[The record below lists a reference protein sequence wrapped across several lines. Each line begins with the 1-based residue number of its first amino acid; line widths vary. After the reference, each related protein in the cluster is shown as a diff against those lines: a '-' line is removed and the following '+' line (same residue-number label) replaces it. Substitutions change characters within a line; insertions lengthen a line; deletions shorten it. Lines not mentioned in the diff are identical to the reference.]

1 MDGCAQTHA
10 ESIATMPDLS
20 LRQRAFVLFA
30 LFLALSPP
38 AAARTSHARHAAHA
52 AKRTT
57 AHAQAHARP
66 GPKAAA
72 AATPKSTAA
81 PTFTLAPAGSGSVP
95 AAPTLDARSWA
106 VLDAA
111 TGTVIAESNG
121 SQREEPASLTKLM
134 TAYLVFQAMQQ
145 GRLKPDEAVTISEHA
160 WRAEGSRS
168 FVQVGTQVPADILVK
183 GMIVQS
189 GNDAAIALA
198 ERVGGTEP
206 GFVQMMNETAQRL
219 GMAGTHYADASGL
232 PSPEHYTTAR
242 DLGTL
247 SRALLRDFPDYYPM
261 FSLREFTW
269 NNIRQENRNGLLG
282 RDPSVDGLK
291 TGHTDS
297 AGFCLVSSAKRNNM
311 RLVGVVLGSSSIKG
325 REEGSAALLEY
336 GFAGYETV
344 TVRQHG
350 STVLQPRVYKGSEES
365 IALVTADDV
374 QLTVPRGQGTTIGTR
389 ASAHLP
395 LVAPLAPAIAV
406 GELEVTTGGKSIAKV
421 PLYPAHAV
429 APGGLWRRL
438 VDTVALWFYKG

>member
-1 MDGCAQTHA
+1 
-10 ESIATMPDLS
+10 MPDLT
-20 LRQRAFVLFA
+20 LRQRAIA
-30 LFLALSPP
+30 LLALCLSFPVSLP
-38 AAARTSHARHAAHA
+38 AASRAMHARHGSHPRPAAHA
-52 AKRTT
+52 KAS
-57 AHAQAHARP
+57 H
-66 GPKAAA
+66 AAA
-72 AATPKSTAA
+72 QVAARATAA
-81 PTFTLAPAGSGSVP
+81 PTFTLAAAGSGAVP
-95 AAPTLDARSWA
+95 AAPTLDARSWL

-111 TGTVIAESNG
+111 TGTVLAESNG

-145 GRLKPDEAVTISEHA
+145 GRLKPDDGVAISEHA

-168 FVQVGTQVPADILVK
+168 FVQVGTQVPAQILVK

-206 GFVQMMNETAQRL
+206 GFVQMMNDTAQRL
-219 GMAGTHYADASGL
+219 GMQGTHYADASGL
-232 PSPEHYTTAR
+232 PSPAHYTTAH
-242 DLGTL
+242 DLAVL
-247 SRALLRDFPDYYPM
+247 ARALQRDFPEYYPM
-261 FSLREFTW
+261 FALREFTW

-297 AGFCLVSSAKRNNM
+297 AGFCLVSSARRNNL
-311 RLVGVVLGSSSIKG
+311 RLIGVVLGSSSIKG
-325 REEGSAALLEY
+325 REDGSAALLEY

-350 STVLQPRVYKGSEES
+350 TTVLQPRVYKGSEPA

-374 QLTVPRGQGTTIGTR
+374 QMTVPRGQGTTIGTR

-406 GELEVTTGGKSIAKV
+406 GELEVSAGGKPVARV

-429 APGGLWRRL
+429 AQGGLWRRL
-438 VDTVALWFYKG
+438 VDTVSLWFYKG

>member
-1 MDGCAQTHA
+1 MT
-10 ESIATMPDLS
+10 
-20 LRQRAFVLFA
+20 LRQRATALLVLG
-30 LFLALSPP
+30 LSLATSLPAASSAMHARHGTHARPAARARPAHAATPLAAPP
-38 AAARTSHARHAAHA
+38 AA
-52 AKRTT
+52 
-57 AHAQAHARP
+57 
-66 GPKAAA
+66 KAG
-72 AATPKSTAA
+72 AA
-81 PTFTLAPAGSGSVP
+81 PTFTLAAAGSGSVP
-95 AAPTLDARSWA
+95 QAPTLDARSWL

-111 TGTVIAESNG
+111 TGTVLAESNG

-145 GRLKPDEAVTISEHA
+145 GRLKPDEGVAISEHA

-168 FVQVGTQVPADILVK
+168 FVQVGTQVPAQILVK

-206 GFVQMMNETAQRL
+206 GFVQMMNDTAQRL
-219 GMAGTHYADASGL
+219 GMPGTHYADASGL
-232 PSPEHYTTAR
+232 PSPEHYTTAH
-242 DLGTL
+242 DLAVL
-247 SRALLRDFPDYYPM
+247 ARALQRDFPEYYPM
-261 FSLREFTW
+261 FALREFTW

-297 AGFCLVSSAKRNNM
+297 AGYCLVSSARRNNL
-311 RLVGVVLGSSSIKG
+311 RLIGVVLGSSSIKG
-325 REEGSAALLEY
+325 REDGSAALLEY

-350 STVLQPRVYKGSEES
+350 TTVLQPRVYKGAEQS
-365 IALVTADDV
+365 IALVTAEDV
-374 QLTVPRGQGTTIGTR
+374 QLTLPRGQGTTIGTR

-406 GELEVTTGGKSIAKV
+406 GELEVSAGGKPVARV
-421 PLYPAHAV
+421 PLYPAHAI

-438 VDTVALWFYKG
+438 VDTISLWFHKG

>member
-1 MDGCAQTHA
+1 
-10 ESIATMPDLS
+10 MPAPS
-20 LRQRAFVLFA
+20 LRPRAVAPFAPFPAFA
-30 LFLALSPP
+30 LACTLAFAP
-38 AAARTSHARHAAHA
+38 AIALPAGAATGHARHAAPARARSAAHA
-52 AKRTT
+52 A
-57 AHAQAHARP
+57 AHARP
-66 GPKAAA
+66 GRQPAMPM
-72 AATPKSTAA
+72 ATRSTAA

-95 AAPTLDARSWA
+95 AAPTLDARSWV

-111 TGTVIAESNG
+111 TGTVLAESNG
-121 SQREEPASLTKLM
+121 TQREEPASLTKLM

-145 GRLKPDEAVTISEHA
+145 GKLKPDEAVTISEHA

-168 FVQVGTQVPADILVK
+168 FVQVGTQVPAQILVK

-206 GFVQMMNETAQRL
+206 GFVQMMNDTAQRL
-219 GMAGTHYADASGL
+219 GMTGTHYVDASGL

-242 DLGTL
+242 DLATL
-247 SRALLRDFPDYYPM
+247 SRALQRDFPGDYPM
-261 FSLREFTW
+261 FALREFTW

-297 AGFCLVSSAKRNNM
+297 AGYCLVSSAKRNNL
-311 RLVGVVLGSSSIKG
+311 RLIGVVLGSSSIKG

-350 STVLQPRVYKGSEES
+350 TTVLQPRVYKGSEAS
-365 IALVTADDV
+365 IALVTAGDV

-389 ASAHLP
+389 AGAHLP

-406 GELEVTTGGKSIAKV
+406 GELEVSTGGKAVARV

-429 APGGLWRRL
+429 ALGGLWRRC
-438 VDTVALWFYKG
+438 VDTIALWFYKG